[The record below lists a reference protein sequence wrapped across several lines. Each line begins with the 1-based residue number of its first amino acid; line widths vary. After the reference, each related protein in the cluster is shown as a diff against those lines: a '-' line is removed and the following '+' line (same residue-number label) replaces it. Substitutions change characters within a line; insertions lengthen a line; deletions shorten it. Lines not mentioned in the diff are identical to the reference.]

1 MATQDRYPAAEYVA
15 RQWLRNGSPE
25 TILLHLLLVLR
36 FLLLLEVELRVEL
49 RMHQRIRL
57 LLQQRRRLHFW
68 TELLLLFDAR
78 IFPNSSPKEQGKP
91 PPSPH
96 TEKAPQKKEKKES
109 GRQRQNDRTIFLMQP
124 QQRVQSSRSPQR
136 SSPPPPRSASRALL
150 SLACDASL
158 TPWVTVARLLQS
170 CPSAERQPRKIFY
183 TEDRSLPFPTPQ
195 SLTLFSSDD
204 PLLIRRLPVLL

>member
-1 MATQDRYPAAEYVA
+1 
-15 RQWLRNGSPE
+15 
-25 TILLHLLLVLR
+25 
-36 FLLLLEVELRVEL
+36 LLLLEVELRVEL

-78 IFPNSSPKEQGKP
+78 ISPNSSLKEQGKI

-96 TEKAPQKKEKKES
+96 TEKAPPKKEKNKKVGGKDKRREQYFWCSRSKECN
-109 GRQRQNDRTIFLMQP
+109 RAA
-124 QQRVQSSRSPQR
+124 SPQR
-136 SSPPPPRSASRALL
+136 SSPPPPPPPPRSASRALL
-150 SLACDASL
+150 LLACDASL

-183 TEDRSLPFPTPQ
+183 TENRSLPFPTPQ
-195 SLTLFSSDD
+195 SLALFSSDD
-204 PLLIRRLPVLL
+204 CLYYCNVCRWPQLRTGLPN